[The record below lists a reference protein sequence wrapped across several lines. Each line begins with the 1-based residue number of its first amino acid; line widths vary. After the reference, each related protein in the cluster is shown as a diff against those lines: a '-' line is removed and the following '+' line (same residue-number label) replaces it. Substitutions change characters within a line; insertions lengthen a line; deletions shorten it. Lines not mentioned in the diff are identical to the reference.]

1 MKALILA
8 GGRGERLGD
17 LTKNSNKCMLLLKGK
32 PVLEYNLRRASEIP
46 EVNEIILVVGYR
58 AEDIINKYGTTFSY
72 TSDEGT
78 HIKKIRYVIQR
89 NLEGLVHAIQ
99 CAREAIGED
108 DIFLLLGDEVFQN
121 SRHREMIRLFS
132 QYKDDPPVDTFFGF
146 CGVVSRE
153 KGKTEEIRK
162 TYAILLDDVGNILRL
177 IEKPQAHF
185 NHWQGTGHCVFKN
198 EILGYLNK
206 TPIHPK
212 RGEREL
218 PDLIQCAIDE
228 GKMVKLFRL
237 AEDYTNINSEE
248 DLREAEK
255 FELG

>member
-17 LTKNSNKCMLLLKGK
+17 ITENSNKCMLLLKGK
-32 PVLEYNLRRASEIP
+32 PILEYNLRRASEIP

-99 CAREAIGED
+99 CAREAIGKD

-121 SRHREMIRLFS
+121 SRHQEMIRLFS
-132 QYKDDPPVDTFFGF
+132 HDPPVDTFFGF

-162 TYAILLDDVGNILRL
+162 TYAILHDDEENILRL
-177 IEKPQAHF
+177 IEKPK
-185 NHWQGTGHCVFKN
+185 NPLNRWQGTGHCVFKN
-198 EILGYLNK
+198 EILKYLDK
-206 TPIHPK
+206 TPVHPQ